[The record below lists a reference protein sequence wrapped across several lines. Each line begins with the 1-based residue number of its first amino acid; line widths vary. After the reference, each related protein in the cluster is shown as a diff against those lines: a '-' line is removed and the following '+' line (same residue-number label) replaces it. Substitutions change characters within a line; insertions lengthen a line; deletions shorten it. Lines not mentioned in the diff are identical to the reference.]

1 MNRFVVRVAAAT
13 GMLLLFLPGSR
24 STSRADDLF
33 RVVSAEKCDALDIPD
48 APLRAFRTPDGSI
61 TAFATHYRNRAF
73 VGRSFDTMAKNCS
86 VAYEGSLDP
95 DPSHFDYKTWI
106 TATWIAD
113 DGSVVALGHN
123 EYQAHELPGRCR
135 FTDYSSCWYNSLV
148 LLQSNDLG
156 RTFARFDH
164 SNKAL
169 VAPDFVETLGQG
181 HPRGY
186 TSPTNLVRWGDYLYT
201 LVGYSGQEKGD
212 SGRCVLRTRLPVT
225 ADSWELLTRGGFVG
239 PNKSAYGD
247 NSSIRCAYVT
257 GMQGFVGSIAK
268 LADTDL
274 FVATVAEDSDGGS
287 IVAYF
292 SDDLVHWRD
301 RQVLERVPLFWS
313 ANCSLGKRFS
323 YPSLIDESS
332 AAPNFDQIGPTP
344 TLYLVQGGC
353 KVGTDL
359 ALVKTKV
366 QIKRPSERR

>member
-1 MNRFVVRVAAAT
+1 MRRFVVWVAAA
-13 GMLLLFLPGSR
+13 GAMMLLVLLGSR
-24 STSRADDLF
+24 SISEADDLF
-33 RVVSAEKCDALDIPD
+33 RVIAAEKCDALDIPD

-61 TAFATHYRNRAF
+61 TAFATHYRNRAL
-73 VGRSFDTMAKNCS
+73 VGRGFDALAKDCS

-106 TATWIAD
+106 AATWIAD

-135 FTDYSSCWYNSLV
+135 FSDYSSCWYNSLV
-148 LLQSNDLG
+148 LLKSDDFG
-156 RTFARFDH
+156 RTFHRFDQ
-164 SNKAL
+164 SKEAL

-201 LVGYSGQEKGD
+201 LVGYSGPEKGD

-225 ADSWELLTRGGFVG
+225 ADSWELLTSGGFVS
-239 PNKSAYGD
+239 PNKNPYGD
-247 NSSIRCAYVT
+247 NSGIHCAYVM
-257 GMQGFVGSIAK
+257 GMRGFVGSIAK
-268 LADTDL
+268 LATTDL
-274 FVATVAEDSDGGS
+274 FIATVAEDSDGGS

-301 RQVLERVPLFWS
+301 RQVLQKVPLFWS
-313 ANCSLGKRFS
+313 ANCPLGKRFS

-332 AAPNFDQIGPTP
+332 ASPNFDQIGPTP

-353 KVGTDL
+353 KVGTNL
-359 ALVKTKV
+359 ALVKTRLE
-366 QIKRPSERR
+366 IRPPSDRR

>member
-1 MNRFVVRVAAAT
+1 MKRFVVWVAAAG
-13 GMLLLFLPGSR
+13 GMMLLFLLGSR
-24 STSRADDLF
+24 VISQADDLF

-61 TAFATHYRNRAF
+61 TAFATHYRNRAL

-106 TATWIAD
+106 AATWIAG

-123 EYQAHELPGRCR
+123 EYQAHELAGRCR
-135 FTDYSSCWYNSLV
+135 FSDYSSCWYNSLV
-148 LLQSNDLG
+148 LLKSDDFG
-156 RTFARFDH
+156 RTFHRFDQ
-164 SNKAL
+164 SKKAL

-225 ADSWELLTRGGFVG
+225 ADSWELLTSGGFVR
-239 PNKSAYGD
+239 PNTNPYGD
-247 NSSIRCAYVT
+247 NSGIRCAYVT
-257 GMQGFVGSIAK
+257 GMRGFVGSIAK
-268 LADTDL
+268 LVDTDL

-287 IVAYF
+287 IVVYF

-301 RQVLERVPLFWS
+301 RQVLQKVPLFWS
-313 ANCSLGKRFS
+313 ANCPLGKRFS

-332 AAPNFDQIGPTP
+332 AAPNFDQIGRTP

-353 KVGTDL
+353 KVGTNL
-359 ALVKTKV
+359 ALVKTKLE
-366 QIKRPSERR
+366 IGPPPDRR